1 MSADPAPLAFG
12 EFRLD
17 PVNALLQRGA
27 ERLELP
33 PKVFALLCHLAAR
46 PGQLVTKDE
55 LLDAVWGRRFVSESV
70 LKTAVNT
77 LRGALGDDPRTP
89 RFVETVPRR
98 GYRFLAVPAAAAAP
112 APARVEDAP
121 PLWVA
126 RDAAE
131 ARLQEA
137 LAAVQAGGRQL
148 VLLGGEAGIGKT
160 TLVDRFCRAVSG
172 SVALASG
179 QCVEQVGG
187 GEPLLPLL
195 DALAALARGPE
206 GALWVQAM
214 RQCAP
219 SWLARLPW
227 LQPGGDAAPAPAAG
241 EPERMLRE
249 FGALLDLR
257 TPQRPLVLVVED
269 LHWSDHATVQL
280 LGYLARRRGPAR
292 WLLLASYRPTE
303 AALADHPLMALR
315 LELRAQRLAAEV
327 ALDAF
332 TEREVDGY
340 LERRFAPAAV
350 QDRAALA
357 RALQAH
363 TEGLPLFVAAVVD
376 ELLQTG
382 ELAERGGAGW
392 QLAADAWRR
401 LAVPETIAGL
411 VERQI
416 ARLPGPL
423 RALLEAASVLG
434 AEFAHDVLAA
444 LLDEPADALRA
455 RCDGLA
461 RRAEWLASAGMA
473 ERPGGRLAFRYA
485 FRHALYQ
492 RVFYERAEPA
502 QRLQHHRAAAQA
514 LLALAG
520 HDDDHH
526 AAELALHF
534 ERARDIATA
543 AGALV
548 PQLAAEAR
556 RWRLAAARA
565 AQALQAPADA
575 LAHYARVL
583 EGAPEAA
590 EAAAVLVE
598 RAELLRVTGQ
608 GEAALAEARRAIDL
622 AQAAGDAAAAGRGA
636 ARARAHR
643 GALRPHPRRAGGC
656 GGAAGLASAAPTR
669 AAWPCCRCRPKG
681 CAATAGSKRP
691 TRCSKRRCR
700 PMLPPAARNARR
712 CWPSAWTCTSS
723 AARWPRAWRW
733 PPKRAS
739 STNARASR
747 RARRACS
754 SASAPSR
761 RRSNGAPTP
770 KPRCW
775 TRASGWRAC
784 TTSTASAAPSS
795 TWPSCTPTPATPGAR
810 WRCWRKAGRSRPASR
825 ARSRNVPSSTAS
837 TTATTSKASSARPS
851 PMPSACWPPPPA
863 CSRCTGAWAPPSAW
877 PTCSSTWANSTP
889 RAACSTTRWRRCT
902 NAANA
907 ACTRAPCCAWPGPRC
922 AAATPRA
929 RWPRWRPRAPKG
941 PSNTW
946 RTTPASTACRPR
958 RSWPRATPPAR
969 SPRWRATPA
978 RRRSRS
984 GRSCW
989 HLRPQARGAPE
1000 DIEPALAR
1008 RRAGPP
1014 AAGAGRAAPAG
1025 RAGARAARRRPQR
1038 GGGGA
1043 RGAPRRRAR
1052 THRRL
1057 ARRSA
1062 GASARA
1068 ARGGRAAGLNQNSS
1082 VHTASA
1088 VSTKPSVTA

>member
-17 PVNALLQRGA
+17 PANALLQRGA

-98 GYRFLAVPAAAAAP
+98 GYRFLAVPATAAAAP
-112 APARVEDAP
+112 APARIEDAP

-227 LQPGGDAAPAPAAG
+227 LQPGGEAAPAPAAG

-292 WLLLASYRPTE
+292 WLLLASYRPTD

-315 LELRAQRLAAEV
+315 LELRAQRLAAEI

-520 HDDDHH
+520 HDDNHH

-543 AGALV
+543 AGAQV

-622 AQAAGDAAAAGRGA
+622 AQAAGDAALQAEARLALARTAVRCDRIPEGLAGAQALLASLPRADPRRLAVLQVQAEGLRRHGRLEAADAVLEEALQADAAAGGAQRAALLAERVDLHFQRGALAEGLALAAEARELHERQGQPAGA
-636 ARARAHR
+636 ARMLIRVGTFAQ
-643 GALRPHPRRAGGC
+643 ALERRADAEAALLDARQRLARLHDVDGQRSAILNLAKLYSDAGDAGRTLAVLEEGWSLAPGFESPVAEC
-656 GGAAGLASAAPTR
+656 AFLNGFYYCHYLEGELGKAFADAERVLAAAAGLQSLYWRVGSAIGVADLFIHLGELDTARRLLDDAVAQMHERGERGLYPRAMLRLAWTALRGGDAAGALARVAATR
-669 AAWPCCRCRPKG
+669 AEGPVEHLEDDAGLDRVQAEAQLAQG
-681 CAATAGSKRP
+681 DAAGALAT
-691 TRCSKRRCR
+691 
-700 PMLPPAARNARR
+700 LARHA
-712 CWPSAWTCTSS
+712 
-723 AARWPRAWRW
+723 
-733 PPKRAS
+733 
-739 STNARASR
+739 
-747 RARRACS
+747 
-754 SASAPSR
+754 
-761 RRSNGAPTP
+761 GAPTIEV
-770 KPRCW
+770 W
-775 TRASGWRAC
+775 SLMLA
-784 TTSTASAAPSS
+784 
-795 TWPSCTPTPATPGAR
+795 
-810 WRCWRKAGRSRPASR
+810 
-825 ARSRNVPSSTAS
+825 
-837 TTATTSKASSARPS
+837 
-851 PMPSACWPPPPA
+851 
-863 CSRCTGAWAPPSAW
+863 
-877 PTCSSTWANSTP
+877 
-889 RAACSTTRWRRCT
+889 
-902 NAANA
+902 
-907 ACTRAPCCAWPGPRC
+907 
-922 AAATPRA
+922 
-929 RWPRWRPRAPKG
+929 
-941 PSNTW
+941 
-946 RTTPASTACRPR
+946 
-958 RSWPRATPPAR
+958 
-969 SPRWRATPA
+969 
-978 RRRSRS
+978 
-984 GRSCW
+984 
-989 HLRPQARGAPE
+989 LRLQARGAPE
-1000 DIEPALAR
+1000 DIEPALAAAQDR
-1008 RRAGPP
+1008 RLPALEGLRLRAALVRALRAAGRSAEAAEHAARHGAELERIAASLAGQPARQRALR
-1014 AAGAGRAAPAG
+1014 AAGALPA
-1025 RAGARAARRRPQR
+1025 
-1038 GGGGA
+1038 
-1043 RGAPRRRAR
+1043 
-1052 THRRL
+1052 
-1057 ARRSA
+1057 
-1062 GASARA
+1062 
-1068 ARGGRAAGLNQNSS
+1068 
-1082 VHTASA
+1082 
-1088 VSTKPSVTA
+1088 